1 MKGIIIDTGVFY
13 ALLDKSDTYHQQA
26 QSELNIVI
34 EKNLTIYVS
43 FPVFLETYSLLL
55 YRLGFMTAKAFT
67 DYCDTSV
74 EFINPNQK
82 QYLQAKN
89 KVIQYPDQ
97 KITLVDG
104 MTAILSIQMNL
115 DVWTY
120 DYHFDIMGVQVWP

>member
-13 ALLDKSDTYHQQA
+13 ALLDKSDTYHKQA

-67 DYCDTSV
+67 EYCDTSV

-82 QYLQAKN
+82 QYLLAKD

-115 DVWTY
+115 PVWTY
-120 DYHFDIMGVQVWP
+120 DYHFDIMGVQVWR